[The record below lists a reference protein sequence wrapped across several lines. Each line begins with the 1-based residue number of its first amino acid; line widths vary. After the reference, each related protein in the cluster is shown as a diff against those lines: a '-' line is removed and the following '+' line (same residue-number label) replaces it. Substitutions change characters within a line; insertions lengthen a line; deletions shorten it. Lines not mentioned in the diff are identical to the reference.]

1 MQQGINV
8 VGNFAGL
15 KDEIRN
21 YDGKQS
27 RSVKAAVFIPVI
39 DGYQGE
45 TDKFELSIPKSE
57 QEGDVHKSLKSIEV
71 GSPVQIFF
79 RKEVYKI
86 EGRTI
91 TSYHPTAVKVPA
103 KN

>member
-15 KDEIRN
+15 KDETRN